1 MRHLAGPLGL
11 AAVLTC
17 APVQAEEAPEA
28 DSRQIRY
35 VQMEP
40 GFVTNFGNGGDGR
53 LGFIKA
59 DVSLQVASR
68 EAEVAVRYHHPALRN
83 SLVLLLS
90 RQDEATLAS
99 SSGRETLRQT
109 ALAELQDIL
118 QAEEGSPYIEDLL
131 FTDFIVQR

>member
-11 AAVLTC
+11 VAVL
-17 APVQAEEAPEA
+17 AGVPALAEEATET
-28 DSRQIRY
+28 DSHQIRY
-35 VQMEP
+35 VPMEP
-40 GFVTNFGNGGDGR
+40 GFVTNFGSGGDGR
-53 LGFIKA
+53 LGFVKA

-68 EAEVAVRYHHPALRN
+68 KAEVAVRYHYPALRN

-99 SSGRETLRQT
+99 SAGRETLRQT

-118 QAEEGSPYIEDLL
+118 QEEEGSPYIEDLL